1 MCWTKQTIYKG
12 CRHGCVEET
21 ICDDE
26 KQRRRERERRSSWLV
41 LLCPCFFLA
50 PAAPGGEERCRLK
63 PILEPLNGKCPRC
76 LEEEANAA
84 VCSGPGF
91 VDDDDDDDDNP
102 PRRPEAAVADASRR
116 YGFIGDKHL
125 HAAGRPASAGPRR
138 DTRRGRSGPSS
149 RSRREGTDPVEA
161 RRARQPLY
169 TNVRYEKA
177 VRRERLRREQRN
189 PEAHEH
195 YSQHAQRTP
204 GYRSG
209 NQDQDQDQGQG
220 PSGPTAGPGGHAD
233 SQPFQPLASTAHLA
247 PRPLQRSLARADRD
261 VARGAG
267 ANGRSTARARRSAP
281 LSDLLEDG
289 SGWGAQD
296 DTAAG
301 PPEST
306 PGLSLDE
313 LIEEVEELWR
323 TAPNQRR

>member
-1 MCWTKQTIYKG
+1 MCWTKQTIYRG
-12 CRHGCVEET
+12 CRHGCIGET

-26 KQRRRERERRSSWLV
+26 KQRRRERERLSSWLV

-50 PAAPGGEERCRLK
+50 PAALRREERCRLK

-91 VDDDDDDDDNP
+91 VDDDDDNP
-102 PRRPEAAVADASRR
+102 ARRSEDAVADASRR

-138 DTRRGRSGPSS
+138 DTRRGRSGLSSS

-169 TNVRYEKA
+169 TNVRYENA
-177 VRRERLRREQRN
+177 VRRERILREQGN
-189 PEAHEH
+189 PEVHEH

-204 GYRSG
+204 GYRCG
-209 NQDQDQDQGQG
+209 NQDQDQDQG
-220 PSGPTAGPGGHAD
+220 PSGSTAGPGVHAD
-233 SQPFQPLASTAHLA
+233 SQPFQPEASTAHLA

-261 VARGAG
+261 MIRGAG

-281 LSDLLEDG
+281 LSDVLEDG
-289 SGWGAQD
+289 SSWGAQD
-296 DTAAG
+296 DTAAS